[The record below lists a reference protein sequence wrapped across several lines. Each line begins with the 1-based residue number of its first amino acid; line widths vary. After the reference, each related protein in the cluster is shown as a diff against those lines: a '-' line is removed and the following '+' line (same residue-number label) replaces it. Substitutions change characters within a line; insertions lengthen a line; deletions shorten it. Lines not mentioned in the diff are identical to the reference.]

1 MIFRGHTPNFK
12 VTRAEKSTIKSKL
25 SKISRPVAAIKSL
38 RFALLLYFN
47 ISPKITMAVII
58 INILRI

>member
-12 VTRAEKSTIKSKL
+12 VTRAEKSTIESKL